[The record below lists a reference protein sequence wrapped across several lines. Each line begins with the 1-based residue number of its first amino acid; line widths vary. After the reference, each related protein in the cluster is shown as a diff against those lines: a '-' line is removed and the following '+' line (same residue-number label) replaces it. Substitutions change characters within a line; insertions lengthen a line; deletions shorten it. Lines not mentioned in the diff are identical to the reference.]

1 MVHRKACRYFKQ
13 VVLKMFNVKR
23 NAVTKRNVWQGKNI
37 AFNVLGLYEGKEL
50 EVQMLV
56 LFQMFNKIPKL
67 KLITNAFLS

>member
-37 AFNVLGLYEGKEL
+37 AFNVLGLVAVGGYSTT
-50 EVQMLV
+50 VQV
-56 LFQMFNKIPKL
+56 STKAQ
-67 KLITNAFLS
+67 